1 MKIRDII
8 HNMKNIEYLKNKV
21 IQGDCLEVMKGIPD
35 KSIDMVLTSPPY
47 ELGFMGKNTCTL
59 YGRYDIMGLWKH
71 FGIKLKRQTLVGYG
85 LAQTMVLGMAKFVLK
100 ERSFTPIDYLMSG
113 LKVKSLKGIKL
124 TIYVESLLV
133 ATQTIW
139 KRSLQRS
146 MSIVATQQNHILL
159 KLTV

>member
-1 MKIRDII
+1 MTLLLALL
-8 HNMKNIEYLKNKV
+8 LKNMHTNQV
-21 IQGDCLEVMKGIPD
+21 IHGDCLEELKKLEENSVD
-35 KSIDMVLTSPPY
+35 SIVTDPPY

>member
-1 MKIRDII
+1 MEQFI
-8 HNMKNIEYLKNKV
+8 NKV
-21 IQGDCLEVMKGIPD
+21 IMGDCQDILKTLPENSVD
-35 KSIDMVLTSPPY
+35 SICCDPPY

>member
-1 MKIRDII
+1 MTEFI
-8 HNMKNIEYLKNKV
+8 NQV
-21 IQGDCLEVMKGIPD
+21 IQGDCLEKLKEIED
-35 KSIDMVLTSPPY
+35 NSIDSIVTDTPY
-47 ELGFMGKNTCTL
+47 ELGFMGKTTCTL

>member
-1 MKIRDII
+1 MTLLLALL
-8 HNMKNIEYLKNKV
+8 LKNMHTNQV
-21 IQGDCLEVMKGIPD
+21 IQGDCLDILKTLPENSVY
-35 KSIDMVLTSPPY
+35 SIVTDPPY

>member
-1 MKIRDII
+1 MEVNKI
-8 HNMKNIEYLKNKV
+8 L
-21 IQGDCLEVMKGIPD
+21 QGDCFFKLKELED
-35 KSIDMVLTSPPY
+35 NSIDSIVTDPPY

-100 ERSFTPIDYLMSG
+100 ERSFIPTDYLMSG
-113 LKVKSLKGIKL
+113 LKVKYLKGIKL
-124 TIYVESLLV
+124 TTYVGSLPVVILN
-133 ATQTIW
+133 TW
-139 KRSLQRS
+139 KRLLQRL
-146 MSIVATQQNHILL
+146 MSIVATQQSHILL

>member
-1 MKIRDII
+1 MELNKI
-8 HNMKNIEYLKNKV
+8 
-21 IQGDCLEVMKGIPD
+21 IQGDCLEVLKTFPEN
-35 KSIDMVLTSPPY
+35 SIDSIVTDPPY
-47 ELGFMGKNTCTL
+47 ELGFMGKSTCIL
-59 YGRYDIMGLWKH
+59 YGRYVIMGLWKH

-85 LAQTMVLGMAKFVLK
+85 MAQTMALGMVKFVLK

-113 LKVKSLKGIKL
+113 LRVKYLKVIKL

-139 KRSLQRS
+139 KRLLQRL
-146 MSIVATQQNHILL
+146 MSIVATQQSHILL

>member
-1 MKIRDII
+1 MTEF
-8 HNMKNIEYLKNKV
+8 MNKV
-21 IQGDCLEVMKGIPD
+21 IQGDCLEKLKEIED
-35 KSIDMVLTSPPY
+35 NSIDSIVTDPPY
-47 ELGFMGKNTCTL
+47 ELGFMGKSTCTL